1 MGDILLAPH
10 PGIRRKFF
18 RLLIPLLI
26 SLVVLFM
33 PESILQAQQDE
44 RVTVRVDGRSL
55 FRVGPTEEL
64 SARERA
70 VQIERRMANLLENP
84 QSIAPA
90 QIEVTQSNPN
100 HRVISV
106 AAVPVVTVT
115 EADAQDNL
123 TTVEALAIQ
132 WAQTIDRALQRGA
145 ERRLAP
151 GGRFVAEVRAAV
163 EAAFGSL
170 IESAVT
176 IIPRVLAALLVI
188 GLFWLLAATIRYLMR
203 LLFRRIVS
211 DLTVENLIKQVA
223 YYSIWTLG
231 IIVAVDAF
239 GFDPEVV
246 LTSLGL
252 TSLAI
257 GFALKDILSNY
268 VSGILILTLR
278 PFEIG
283 DQIVVGDTEGTVE
296 RINLRATQIRTYDGR
311 VIQVPNAELFT
322 SRVTNNTSAP
332 VRRASVD
339 LYLGYEVDLRQV
351 SEILKVAM
359 RATEGVLTDPDP
371 SVRIREL
378 NRDDVQVE
386 ARFWTDSRRSDY
398 LNTSSAV
405 RVSLLDALKQAGIPM
420 PDPTTRI
427 VRIDHSEN
435 N

>member
-1 MGDILLAPH
+1 LGPH
-10 PGIRRKFF
+10 PEIRRILV
-18 RLLIPLLI
+18 RLLIPLFV

-33 PESILQAQQDE
+33 PNSILQAQQDE

-55 FRVGPTEEL
+55 IRVGPTEEL

-70 VQIERRMANLLENP
+70 DQIERRMANLLENP

-90 QIEVTQSNPN
+90 QIEVSQSNQDQ
-100 HRVISV
+100 RVISV
-106 AAVPVVTVT
+106 AGVPVVTVT

-123 TTVEALAIQ
+123 ITVDALAIQ
-132 WAQTIDRALQRGA
+132 WTQAIDWALQRGA
-145 ERRLAP
+145 DRRLAP

-188 GLFWLLAATIRYLMR
+188 GLFWLLAATVRYLMR

-252 TSLAI
+252 TSLAL
-257 GFALKDILSNY
+257 GFALRDILSNY
-268 VSGILILTLR
+268 VSGILILTMR

-311 VIQVPNAELFT
+311 IILVPNAELFT

-332 VRRASVD
+332 VRRASVN
-339 LYLGYEVDLRQV
+339 LFLGYEVDLRQV
-351 SEILKVAM
+351 SEVLMAAM
-359 RATEGVLTDPDP
+359 QATEGVLTDPTP
-371 SVRIREL
+371 SIRIREL
-378 NRDDVQVE
+378 NRDDIQVE

-398 LNTSSAV
+398 LLTSSAV

-420 PDPTTRI
+420 PDPTARV
-427 VRIDHSEN
+427 VRIE
-435 N
+435 

>member
-1 MGDILLAPH
+1 LGDILLVPH
-10 PGIRRKFF
+10 PGNARKFV
-18 RLLIPLLI
+18 RLLIPLLV

-70 VQIERRMANLLENP
+70 DQIERRMTNLLENP

-90 QIEVTQSNPN
+90 QIEVSQSNPDQ
-100 HRVISV
+100 RVISV
-106 AAVPVVTVT
+106 AGVPIVTVT

-123 TTVEALAIQ
+123 TTVDALSIQ
-132 WAQTIDRALQRGA
+132 WTQTVDRALQRGA

-151 GGRFVAEVRAAV
+151 GGRFVAEVRAAI

-176 IIPRVLAALLVI
+176 IVPRVLAALLVI
-188 GLFWLLAATIRYLMR
+188 GLFWLLAATVRYLMR

-252 TSLAI
+252 TSLAL

-283 DQIVVGDTEGTVE
+283 DQIVVGETEGTVE
-296 RINLRATQIRTYDGR
+296 RINLRATQIRTYDDR

-332 VRRASVD
+332 VRRASIN
-339 LYLGYEVDLRQV
+339 LFLGYEVDLRQV
-351 SEILKVAM
+351 SEILKAAM
-359 RATEGVLTDPDP
+359 RATEGVLTDPAP

-398 LNTSSAV
+398 INTSSAV

-427 VRIDHSEN
+427 VRIDYTEN